1 MHLFHR
7 HGKQKTGDAGR
18 GPDPGDRPEEDDDAG
33 SAGSPLSGL
42 VTNYSDPAAI
52 ADDLRTDPKAK
63 AMRIPPSTQ
72 EHPNA
77 WVPAGSGGGV
87 WRYPV
92 ILATSTTP
100 DGKPVD
106 WRKKPASKLLA
117 ACVRDNAS
125 LITYTDPDLTGRQ
138 GIIAILP
145 VGSSLNKLL
154 GMDVLGSG
162 KVGFRW
168 GVADIREGD
177 DDDLERSVSIGIIQS
192 PTPFGEDDANMLYDV
207 PGTYPI
213 EDVVGG
219 IRPPDDTAGTAA
231 PSVGQAGADAADDDL
246 EQELSDVADLPRRSA
261 SEPHEPPAVPDD
273 SPTTAMPPVGG
284 PAARQTLPDPVPAAT
299 PVQALRDPAPATT
312 PEQPPSGQMP
322 AAMPAQAL
330 PDPVPAATPAQ
341 APPDPAPPATAP
353 GQPLPDPVP
362 AGTPQTTPEPAPAR
376 VQPQDGPA
384 ATETPQSPPEGYDP
398 EAIRPGLEAAGRHIN
413 DIVERTIKDSD
424 VRLSWSAADA
434 DAMIGE
440 VDTLIAGA
448 DTFRDLRDD
457 HSGVVSRELA
467 KTLASINAKYGSYVQ
482 ADVAKLR
489 TYYGQRAE
497 DNAQTAI
504 ARVSITERVEGRDGK
519 AVNEDVLEAARKI
532 EDEYN
537 SARRSIP
544 YLCEQEERRLRE
556 QYGQARAQTGEAAK
570 AAAEAEY
577 DQRNRPILEQAV
589 ADYRRARQTEIA
601 TGRDTAMAH
610 LNRYRQTLAERH
622 YRALEA
628 EALNKVGDM
637 RRTQINNERAFM
649 DELLEHF
656 QKTAGGLV
664 SDDEYELRIERLDK
678 KHREEEEKAA
688 TRIEQLQ
695 EQNRHAEE
703 LRRNTYKQQK
713 AAWDREKDAY
723 DQRLAALQQN
733 YDASLKQQQRH
744 EQQLREQL
752 ELKASQADQRADQA
766 ERKAQEKVNDQ
777 IGKLSSERQRLE
789 EDRQALGDSKFR
801 RIIVT
806 VLIAAAMAFAGLF
819 AGYGISESHHGN
831 DQNTIQVVPPAQG
844 KGE

>member
-7 HGKQKTGDAGR
+7 HGKQKTKDAGR
-18 GPDPGDRPEEDDDAG
+18 GPDAEDQPEEDDGAG
-33 SAGSPLSGL
+33 SAGSPLDGL

-100 DGKPVD
+100 DGQPVD

-125 LITYTDPDLTGRQ
+125 MVTYTDPDLTGRQ

-154 GMDVLGSG
+154 GMGVLGSG

-213 EDVVGG
+213 EDVIGG
-219 IRPPDDTAGTAA
+219 IRPPDGTAGAAA
-231 PSVGQAGADAADDDL
+231 PAAGEDL

-261 SEPHEPPAVPDD
+261 SGPHEPPQAVPDD

-284 PAARQTLPDPVPAAT
+284 PPAGTPPAQDPEPAVRPAQTLPDPVPAAT
-299 PVQALRDPAPATT
+299 PAQTLPDPAPAAT
-312 PEQPPSGQMP
+312 PAQTLPDPAP
-322 AAMPAQAL
+322 AATPAQTL

-341 APPDPAPPATAP
+341 TTAGPVQAPAWTAPEPEPEPGPEAAPAQAQPQADPAVA
-353 GQPLPDPVP
+353 
-362 AGTPQTTPEPAPAR
+362 
-376 VQPQDGPA
+376 
-384 ATETPQSPPEGYDP
+384 ETPQEPPERYDP

-424 VRLSWSAADA
+424 VKLSWSAADA

-440 VDTLIAGA
+440 VSTLIAGA
-448 DTFRDLRDD
+448 DVFRDLRDD

-467 KTLASINAKYGSYVQ
+467 KHLAAINAEYGSYVQ

-489 TYYGQRAE
+489 AYYGQRAE
-497 DNAQTAI
+497 DNAQTAL
-504 ARVSITERVEGRDGK
+504 ATVSIAKPIKRDGK
-519 AVNEDVLEAARKI
+519 VVNQDVLDAVRKI
-532 EDEYN
+532 EEDYGN
-537 SARRSIP
+537 ARRSIP
-544 YLCEQEERRLRE
+544 YLCRQEDERLGK
-556 QYGQARAQTGEAAK
+556 QYEQARTQAGEAAK

-577 DQRNRPILEQAV
+577 DQRNRPVLEQAM
-589 ADYRRARQTEIA
+589 ADFRRARQTEIA
-601 TGRDTAMAH
+601 TGRDTSMAH
-610 LNRYRQTLAERH
+610 LNQHRQILAERC
-622 YRALEA
+622 YRALDA
-628 EALNKVGDM
+628 EALNQVGDM
-637 RRTQINNERAFM
+637 RRTQINNERALM
-649 DELLEHF
+649 DRLLNRF
-656 QKTAGGLV
+656 RQTADGLV

-678 KHREEEEKAA
+678 KHRQEEEQSVA
-688 TRIEQLQ
+688 RIEKLQ

-703 LRRNTYKQQK
+703 LRRSTYKQQK

-723 DQRLAALQQN
+723 DQRLAALQQD

-752 ELKASQADQRADQA
+752 ELKVSQAEQRADQA
-766 ERKAQEKVNDQ
+766 ERKAQDKVNDQ

-789 EDRQALGDSKFR
+789 EDRRALGDSKTR
-801 RIIVT
+801 RIIVAA
-806 VLIAAAMAFAGLF
+806 LIAAAMAFTGLF
-819 AGYGISESHHGN
+819 AGYGISEAHHG
-831 DQNTIQVVPPAQG
+831 DEPNTIQVVPPAQG